1 MSNSLPAQ
9 AIHVHNVNSALYKA
23 LDRVASYG
31 YKEESRNGTAYV
43 LPGLLVTSYL
53 HPQQR
58 VLFSPAR
65 DCNPFFHFF
74 ESLWMLAGRQDVDIP
89 AHFAS
94 NMKNF
99 SVDGLTFNAAYG
111 FRWRRWLSGDEGSTI
126 DQIRG
131 VVWKLVDSPN
141 TRQAVIN
148 IWDPSL
154 DLEDSP
160 SNAKDRA
167 CNLNVVFTPRPPKNG
182 KGPFS
187 LDMTVSNRSNDLVW
201 GAYGANAVHFSMLHE
216 FVAHAASMRVGVY
229 NQVSANAHV
238 YSAKLYG
245 EKLWNALT
253 EEHSN
258 ENGWTPKDNEQDEY
272 ALSQELRVH
281 SIGDWCWSTRAAL
294 FMYNVEDFC
303 SDQHRGTRGD
313 IAAGVLERLRG
324 VEHFCDHLL
333 KAVSQAASL
342 PPSKWERPEEIIS
355 TIGSFVK
362 YTELQA
368 AMIRFLAV
376 PLLTAHTAYKLGYHQ
391 EALAIL
397 EYADTRLENKYEASP
412 EFIRPHDAESPVN
425 SADDVEALSE
435 SSSRFLHIRNDW
447 LRAASQ
453 WVARRIPAL

>member
-9 AIHVHNVNSALYKA
+9 VIHVHNVNSALYKA
-23 LDRVASYG
+23 LDRVARYG

-58 VLFSPAR
+58 VLFSPER

-74 ESLWMLAGRQDVDIP
+74 ESLWMLAGRQDVSIP

-111 FRWRRWLSGDEGSTI
+111 FRWRRWFTGDGDSTI

-131 VVWKLVDSPN
+131 VVCKLVESPN

-258 ENGWTPKDNEQDEY
+258 ENGWLPKYVEQDEY
-272 ALSQELRVH
+272 ALRPDLRAY
-281 SIGDWCWSTRAAL
+281 SIGDWCWSAQAAM
-294 FMYNVEDFC
+294 FMNGVEDFC
-303 SDQHRGTRGD
+303 SDQHRGARAD
-313 IAAGVLERLRG
+313 IAAGVLDRLRE

-333 KAVSQAASL
+333 KATSKATRL
-342 PPSKWERPEEIIS
+342 PRPDWERPEEIIS
-355 TIGSFVK
+355 TIGSFVNS
-362 YTELQA
+362 TELQSA
-368 AMIRFLAV
+368 IIRFLAV
-376 PLLTAHTAYKLGYHQ
+376 PLLTAHTAYKLGFHQ
-391 EALAIL
+391 DAIAIL
-397 EYADTRLENKYEASP
+397 RCADEGLEKKYK
-412 EFIRPHDAESPVN
+412 ESPDYVHPY
-425 SADDVEALSE
+425 DVTVDEIPEDTVLALSE
-435 SSSRFLHIRNDW
+435 ASSRFLHIRNDW